1 MYVRP
6 ISTLL
11 LSGRSTPAIRAIAYP
26 CRCLCFGFEQ
36 MIRTTPCRRTILH
49 LLQILLTDERTFIN
63 HLYRYVIRPLVKSY
77 GDNSTRTLSP
87 GRMRMK
93 CLRIL
98 PEMCASTLC
107 LFSSSTWN
115 IAFGNVSRTVPVTSI
130 ASSFDMF
137 LLLPQH

>member
-1 MYVRP
+1 M
-6 ISTLL
+6 
-11 LSGRSTPAIRAIAYP
+11 
-26 CRCLCFGFEQ
+26 
-36 MIRTTPCRRTILH
+36 
-49 LLQILLTDERTFIN
+49 
-63 HLYRYVIRPLVKSY
+63 RPLVKSY

-115 IAFGNVSRTVPVTSI
+115 MALGRVSKTVPVTSI
-130 ASSFDMF
+130 ASSFSDIPSLVMSDEQRVMSPTR
-137 LLLPQH
+137 LLFTHHFHSLLFTHHF